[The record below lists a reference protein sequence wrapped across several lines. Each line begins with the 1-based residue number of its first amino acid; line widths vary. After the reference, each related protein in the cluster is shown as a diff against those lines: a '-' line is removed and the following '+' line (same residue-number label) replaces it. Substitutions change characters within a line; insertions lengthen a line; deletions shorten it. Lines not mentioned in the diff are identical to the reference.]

1 LDGFITVADVSGVVT
16 SAQTIERQTRNFL
29 SDEIPQI
36 QQHGGFFEVR
46 DVDEADGTVTV
57 AIGGACSGCGIAPMT
72 MKAIRN
78 RLPERV
84 EGLSDVEV
92 VRAGGPRA
100 AVMPS
105 MVEEMEE
112 MDEYADY
119 EPPF

>member
-1 LDGFITVADVSGVVT
+1 VT
-16 SAQTIERQTRNFL
+16 SARSIERQARNYS
-29 SDEIPQI
+29 SDHVPQI

-46 DVDEADGTVTV
+46 DVDGDEGKLTV

-78 RLPERV
+78 RLADHV
-84 EGLSDVEV
+84 QDLSEVEV

-105 MVEEMEE
+105 MTEEMEE
-112 MDEYADY
+112 MEEYRDY
-119 EPPF
+119 DPPF

>member
-1 LDGFITVADVSGVVT
+1 MSTQS
-16 SAQTIERQTRNFL
+16 IERQARSFL
-29 SDEIPQI
+29 SNNVPQI

-46 DVDEADGTVTV
+46 DVDEDDGTLTI

-78 RLPERV
+78 RLPEHV
-84 EGLSDVEV
+84 DDLSEVEV
-92 VRAGGPRA
+92 VRTGGPQA

-105 MVEEMEE
+105 VIEEMEE

-119 EPPF
+119 DPPF

>member
-1 LDGFITVADVSGVVT
+1 M
-16 SAQTIERQTRNFL
+16 SAQSIERQARNFL
-29 SDEIPQI
+29 SDNVPQI

-46 DVDEADGTVTV
+46 DVDEDDGKITV

-78 RLPERV
+78 RLPDHV
-84 EGLSDVEV
+84 EDLSEVEV

-105 MVEEMEE
+105 VIEEMEQ
-112 MDEYADY
+112 MDEYEDY
-119 EPPF
+119 DPPF